1 MIFFNSV
8 KEINRLRKEIDRLL
22 STGMLEVTMEEKN
35 WRSQNLDFL
44 GFKHHWIFKFLVAT

>member
-1 MIFFNSV
+1 MFLMMLFNSV

-35 WRSQNLDFL
+35 
-44 GFKHHWIFKFLVAT
+44 

>member
-1 MIFFNSV
+1 MMLFNSV

-44 GFKHHWIFKFLVAT
+44 AFKHHWIFKFLVAT